1 MTSQPSSD
9 GRRPLRSNR
18 SSRGDGLSG
27 SSSRSKR
34 WPSLRG
40 WWAIAVPIVLLVIA
54 VGFLIGILSAVPDP
68 MAARPSPLATAG
80 PAVPV
85 TADPAVPAAGQA
97 IPVTAGRAPVAAG
110 SAPVSLRIPA
120 LGVSVSLSQLGLNAD
135 QSPQVPVK
143 YQEPGLFKLGP
154 APGMMGSAVILGH
167 VDDKKGPAVF
177 FKLGSLRAG
186 DKVDVSLANG
196 SVAHFAVNAVE
207 TFLKAQFPSQKV
219 YGSHG
224 YRGLQLVTCGGD
236 FDKATG
242 HYLSNVVAFTTLVST
257 TPATK

>member
-1 MTSQPSSD
+1 M
-9 GRRPLRSNR
+9 
-18 SSRGDGLSG
+18 
-27 SSSRSKR
+27 
-34 WPSLRG
+34 
-40 WWAIAVPIVLLVIA
+40 VLLVIA
-54 VGFLIGILSAVPDP
+54 VGFLISSLSVAPDLT
-68 MAARPSPLATAG
+68 AAQPSARATAG
-80 PAVPV
+80 QAAPATAGRAASV
-85 TADPAVPAAGQA
+85 TAGQA
-97 IPVTAGRAPVAAG
+97 IPVTAGRAPVVAA
-110 SAPVSLRIPA
+110 SSVPVSLRIPVM
-120 LGVSVSLSQLGLNAD
+120 GVSVSLSQLGLNAD
-135 QSPQVPVK
+135 KSPQVPVK
-143 YQEPGLFKLGP
+143 FQEPGWFKLGP

-167 VDDKKGPAVF
+167 VDDQKGPAVF

-257 TPATK
+257 TPPTK

>member
-18 SSRGDGLSG
+18 SSRGDGSSG

-40 WWAIAVPIVLLVIA
+40 WWAIAVPMVLLVIA
-54 VGFLIGILSAVPDP
+54 VGFLISSLSVAPDLT
-68 MAARPSPLATAG
+68 AAQPSARATAG
-80 PAVPV
+80 QAAPA
-85 TADPAVPAAGQA
+85 TAGRAAS
-97 IPVTAGRAPVAAG
+97 VTAGRAPVVAA
-110 SAPVSLRIPA
+110 SSVPVSLRIPA
-120 LGVSVSLSQLGLNAD
+120 MGVSVSLSQLGLNAD
-135 QSPQVPVK
+135 NSPQVPVK
-143 YQEPGLFKLGP
+143 FQEPGWFKLGP

-219 YGSHG
+219 YGSQG
-224 YRGLQLVTCGGD
+224 VKALQLVTCGGV
-236 FDKATG
+236 FDKTTG
-242 HYLSNVVAFTTLVST
+242 HYLSNIVAFTTLVST
-257 TPATK
+257 TPAGK

>member
-1 MTSQPSSD
+1 M
-9 GRRPLRSNR
+9 
-18 SSRGDGLSG
+18 
-27 SSSRSKR
+27 
-34 WPSLRG
+34 
-40 WWAIAVPIVLLVIA
+40 
-54 VGFLIGILSAVPDP
+54 
-68 MAARPSPLATAG
+68 
-80 PAVPV
+80 

-97 IPVTAGRAPVAAG
+97 IPVTAGRAPVVAAG

-143 YQEPGLFKLGP
+143 YQEPGWFKLGP

-167 VDDKKGPAVF
+167 VDDQKGPAVF